1 MKSELKKTFRV
12 LGVFDLIACVLMF
25 AAFFF
30 MYGIASDY
38 ETVWPFFAYA
48 LPFMVIAILLLIS
61 GVFTLKDKNQIWG
74 FAGVMLFLVGVLY
87 FVIMAAA

>member
-1 MKSELKKTFRV
+1 
-12 LGVFDLIACVLMF
+12 MF

-48 LPFMVIAILLLIS
+48 LPFMMIAILNLV
-61 GVFTLKDKNQIWG
+61 GAVFALTGKNQIYG
-74 FAGVMLFLVGVLY
+74 TIGLILFPVGVVY
-87 FVIMAAA
+87 FMVLSAV